1 MKANQIQIHL
11 DFISGRTFQ
20 MSLSHISDLFY
31 QLSQMWEICPV
42 LKDSMHLG
50 KAIGGPSASTGTN
63 TSLKHGD
70 CPIMLQRTLNV
81 NVNTR
86 GVVEGSQWPRV

>member
-20 MSLSHISDLFY
+20 MSLSNISDHFY